1 MTKEQWETAEQNL
14 QSSYRIVK
22 LQADGYTLSLQ
33 TQRYKM
39 QLYIVVYVDGEIRG
53 KWITEDC
60 EIRRKFFQKHRR
72 SLLTRKE
79 QEKLKRERKAIREAV
94 LANSI
99 YYTYSPYWSSFRSL
113 KRHLCQNCTDITL
126 YEEVEA

>member
-1 MTKEQWETAEQNL
+1 MTKEQGETAEQNL

-39 QLYIVVYVDGEIRG
+39 QLCIAVYVDGKIQG
-53 KWITEDC
+53 KWLTEDC
-60 EIRRKFFQKHRR
+60 EIRRKFFQKHKH
-72 SLLTRKE
+72 SILTRTE
-79 QEKLKRERKAIREAV
+79 QEKLKRERKAFREKV

-99 YYTYSPYWSSFRSL
+99 CYTYSPYWSSFRSL

-126 YEEVEA
+126 CEEVEA

>member
-39 QLYIVVYVDGEIRG
+39 QLCIAVYVNGKIQG
-53 KWITEDC
+53 KWLTEDC
-60 EIRRKFFQKHRR
+60 EIRRKFFQKHKH
-72 SLLTRKE
+72 SILTRKE
-79 QEKLKRERKAIREAV
+79 QEKLKRERKAFRRRYFPTAFTTPILPTGV
-94 LANSI
+94 LSV
-99 YYTYSPYWSSFRSL
+99 L
-113 KRHLCQNCTDITL
+113 
-126 YEEVEA
+126 

>member
-39 QLYIVVYVDGEIRG
+39 QLCIAVYVDGKIQG
-53 KWITEDC
+53 KWLTEDC
-60 EIRRKFFQKHRR
+60 EIRRKFFQKHKHSILNRKAETGTESLSGGGTFQQR
-72 SLLTRKE
+72 LLHLFSLLEFFPFFETASMPE
-79 QEKLKRERKAIREAV
+79 LH
-94 LANSI
+94 
-99 YYTYSPYWSSFRSL
+99 
-113 KRHLCQNCTDITL
+113 RHR
-126 YEEVEA
+126 VV